1 MFECQLAELQLPSH
15 SHIVI
20 MIINSCYSF
29 SFNSDDE
36 KRCELTEKLLQCIDE
51 VGGLGLLVI
60 LLENFCMVHKVLL
73 GTAKIQ
79 TKSLI

>member
-1 MFECQLAELQLPSH
+1 MSIVEFNLSSRSH
-15 SHIVI
+15 MVI

-51 VGGLGLLVI
+51 VGGLGLLVM
-60 LLENFCMVHKVLL
+60 LLEKLSMVHKVLL

-79 TKSLI
+79 TKS